1 MLFIP
6 SCSRLKFSTRLV
18 ALDQA
23 ELAKRRREETRNVL
37 ETYLYRLR
45 DLLDGDPTA
54 PFIVYSK
61 DQERKQLSVLLE
73 ETFRWLSD
81 SGESA
86 DVIQLLQKREALE

>member
-1 MLFIP
+1 M
-6 SCSRLKFSTRLV
+6 